1 MNSQDLDESIII
13 LRLSPELMLKSAPVR
28 RQFQDILR
36 RNLKFVLK
44 REDVSHTI
52 DMTRG
57 RVTLHVPKAQEA
69 RTLDLLP
76 KIFGIGTFSV
86 VERIV
91 AADVG
96 TISANCLDLF
106 AGRLAGKTFAV
117 RAKRVGPRTISTRAI
132 EIEVGAVLGLH
143 AKVDLTDPDITVRVE
158 VIGKDAHLYLDRKEG
173 AGGMPAGTQGR
184 AAVLISGGFDSAV
197 AAWQIMRRGANVE
210 FVFCN
215 LGGAAYER
223 QVVQVVKV
231 LSHLWAGGLR
241 PHLHVVDFQGIVA
254 ELREKTP
261 DRFWQIILKREMYR
275 VAEAIAAETHAE
287 AIVTGEALGQVS
299 SQTLS
304 NLNTIDAA
312 TTLPVLRPLIGFDKK
327 DIVALAR
334 RIGTAPLSE
343 RIPEFCGISQGAP
356 AVRSNRDKV
365 AFLEGHIDPAARHA
379 AVAARKVINLD
390 KLTAADLRAPYLW
403 VDALPDDAE
412 LIDCQ
417 PDPYYRAWHVPDVR
431 HYTTDDMARLYAD
444 LPKGGTYVLYCAH
457 GVQSALMAEHMQQKG
472 FNAYAFRGG
481 LTALRAELERLGQ
494 SVPA

>member
-1 MNSQDLDESIII
+1 MDSQDLDESIII
-13 LRLSPELMLKSAPVR
+13 LRLSPELMLKSTPVR

-36 RNLKFVLK
+36 RNLRFILK
-44 REDVSHTI
+44 REGVSHSI

-57 RVTLHVPKAQEA
+57 RVTLMVPKAQEA
-69 RTLDLLP
+69 RALDLLP
-76 KIFGIGTFSV
+76 KVFGIGTFSV

-91 AADVG
+91 AADLD
-96 TISANCLDLF
+96 TIRDNCLDLF
-106 AGRLAGKTFAV
+106 RDRIIGKTFAV
-117 RAKRVGPRTISTRAI
+117 RAKRMGPRTISTRAI
-132 EIEVGAVLGLH
+132 EVETGAVLGLH
-143 AKVDLTDPDITVRVE
+143 AKVDLTDPDVTVRIE
-158 VIGKDAHLYLDRKEG
+158 VIGQEAHLYLDRKDG
-173 AGGMPAGTQGR
+173 AGGLPAGTQGR
-184 AAVLISGGFDSAV
+184 VAVLVSGGFDSMV
-197 AAWQIMRRGANVE
+197 AAWQIIRRGASVE

-231 LSHLWAGGLR
+231 LTHLWAGGLR
-241 PHLHVVDFQGIVA
+241 PHLHVVDFQGILA
-254 ELREKTP
+254 EIKEKTP
-261 DRFWQIILKREMYR
+261 TRFWQIVLKREMYR
-275 VAEAIAAETHAE
+275 VAEAVAAETHAQ

-312 TTLPVLRPLIGFDKK
+312 TSLPVLRPLIGFDKK
-327 DIVALAR
+327 DIVAIAR

-343 RIPEFCGISQGAP
+343 RIPEFCGISEGSP

-365 AFLEGHIDPAARHA
+365 AFLEGHMDPAAREA
-379 AVAARKVINLD
+379 AIAGRKVINLD

-403 VDALPDDAE
+403 VDALPETAE

-431 HYTTDDMARLYAD
+431 HYTVDDMDRLYAD
-444 LPKGGTYVLYCAH
+444 LPKTGTYILYCAH
-457 GVQSALMAEHMQQKG
+457 GVQSALMVEHMQQKG
-472 FNAYAFRGG
+472 YDAYAFRGG
-481 LTALRAELERLGQ
+481 LTSLQRELERLGR